1 MEKLDLPYPKK
12 IDIAVPANQECGN
25 IQFTEMTPEEV
36 KKAKKDFIF
45 VDVRSQ
51 AEFDEGH
58 IEGAS
63 LATLGNDLLQYL
75 SKADPTKSYVFICRV
90 GQRSSQALEIARG
103 HSFKNSY
110 NLKGGMTA
118 WVKHRYP
125 IVKSP

>member
-118 WVKHRYP
+118 WVKHQYP